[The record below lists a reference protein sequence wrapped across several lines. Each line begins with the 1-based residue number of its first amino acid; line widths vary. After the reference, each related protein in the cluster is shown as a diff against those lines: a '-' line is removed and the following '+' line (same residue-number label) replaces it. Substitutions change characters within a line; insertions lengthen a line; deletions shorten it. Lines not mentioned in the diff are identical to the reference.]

1 MSVVNHKILKEFSDY
16 IRTQIGLHFPANRLM
31 ELNQKLTEISK
42 EKGFKNVEELIAFVL
57 NEKNDTQNTAQ
68 MLASKLTIG
77 ETYFWRDRELFR
89 ALEEEILPAIIEKKR
104 NTKKSIRIW
113 SAGSS
118 SGEEAYSIAIL
129 LKRLIPDINDWNIS
143 IVGTDINPK
152 VLEKA
157 EKGIYTEWSFRS
169 APKWLKPDYFT
180 RISDKNYELN
190 RSIRDM
196 VKFSYLN
203 LRKAPYPSLT
213 NNTNAM
219 DLIFCRNVLM
229 YFAIDDIRE
238 ISDNFYNCLIDD
250 GFLFTTAS
258 ESFQYLSPRFKI
270 MHAQRVTI
278 YQRSA
283 IKEVSGIKIK
293 EQNKSVTEKNNKKIS
308 AEIKGH
314 RVKRLLKHSKKQQA
328 VTLKKTLAKKEI
340 KPLSY
345 EEIKK
350 IYEKGEY
357 KLAENELE
365 KLNHI
370 ESNQDAMLLL
380 ARIKANLG
388 KLNEAKKYCEHSI
401 NANKINATAYY
412 LLATVE
418 AETGNPELAYQAA
431 QKSFY
436 LDSAFVINNYMLG
449 NFARQLGKQKESVKY
464 YQNSLDLLK
473 KMDSEAIVPESDG
486 ITAARLENI
495 ISTIIQN

>member
-1 MSVVNHKILKEFSDY
+1 MSIVNQKNLEEFSEY
-16 IRTQIGLHFPANRLM
+16 IRTQIGLHFPANRLV
-31 ELNQKLTEISK
+31 ELNQKLTEVSK
-42 EKGFKNVEELIAFVL
+42 EKGFKCVDELITFVL
-57 NEKNDTQNTAQ
+57 DKKDNTQETAQ

-89 ALEEEILPAIIEKKR
+89 ALEEEILPKLIEKKR
-104 NTKKSIRIW
+104 DTKKSIRIW

-118 SGEEAYSIAIL
+118 SGEEAYSLAIL
-129 LKRLIPDINDWNIS
+129 LKRLIPDINNWSVS
-143 IVGTDINPK
+143 IVATDINPQ

-169 APKWLKPDYFT
+169 APKWLKSTYFKQ
-180 RISDKNYELN
+180 ISPKEYELV

-196 VKFSYLN
+196 VNFSYLN
-203 LRKAPYPSLT
+203 LRKDPYPSLT

-229 YFAIDDIRE
+229 YFAFDDIRK
-238 ISDNFYNCLIDD
+238 ISDNFYNCLVDNGI
-250 GFLFTTAS
+250 LFTTAS
-258 ESFQYLSPRFKI
+258 ESFHYLSPRFKI
-270 MHAQRVTI
+270 IHAQRVTI
-278 YQRSA
+278 YQRSTT
-283 IKEVSGIKIK
+283 KEVSGVRIKK
-293 EQNKSVTEKNNKKIS
+293 VYNNEAEKNHKKIS

-314 RVKRLLKHSKKQQA
+314 RAKRLLKQTKNQRRVA
-328 VTLKKTLAKKEI
+328 LKSTPQKKETQY
-340 KPLSY
+340 LTY

-350 IYEKGEY
+350 IYDKGEY

-365 KLNHI
+365 KKG
-370 ESNQDAMLLL
+370 SNSDDQLMLLL

-388 KLNEAKKYCEHSI
+388 KLSEAKKYCEHSI

-418 AETGNPELAYQAA
+418 AETGNPEQAYRAA

-436 LDSAFVINNYMLG
+436 IDSNFIINNYMLG
-449 NFARQLGKQKESVKY
+449 NFARQLGKHKESVKH

-473 KMDSEAIVPESDG
+473 KLDSEAIVPESDG